1 MWHLART
8 RMFAGLVFSITLA
21 CAGWLQA
28 QNRTTPTAEEIVR
41 RMLLKNDERQ
51 AALEHYRTDRTYQLE
66 YDGTGGK
73 HHAEMIV
80 RAEYQAPG
88 RKNFTVLS
96 ESGSKLLCREVLRRL
111 VDKEEETSEKTD
123 WQRAMFSIDTYTV
136 QLVGQEQLGGVN
148 TWVLKVEPKVYS
160 GVAYRGKLWV
170 STDDFA
176 MVRVMGE
183 PAKSPSW
190 MLDSAAFDSWYMR
203 RGDVWVPAKNISTT
217 HVRIGGEAKVTIDY
231 GKYDVLLTR
240 PIVAADQHGHEGAS
254 VQSAGT
260 PLNASLTR

>member
-1 MWHLART
+1 MRHLAKAL
-8 RMFAGLVFSITLA
+8 MFSGLVLFVTLA
-21 CAGWLQA
+21 CADLLQG
-28 QNRTTPTAEEIVR
+28 QSRTAPTADEIVR
-41 RMLLKNDERQ
+41 RMLIKNDERQ
-51 AALEHYRTDRTYQLE
+51 TALEHYRTDRTYQLE

-123 WQRAMFSIDTYTV
+123 WQRAMFSAETYTV
-136 QLVGQEQLGGVN
+136 QLVGREQLEGMN
-148 TWVLKVEPKVYS
+148 TWVLKVEPKVS
-160 GVAYRGKLWV
+160 SKVAYRGKVWV
-170 STDDFA
+170 SMDDFA

-183 PAKSPSW
+183 PARSPSW

-231 GKYDVLLTR
+231 GKYDVLLAR
-240 PIVAADQHGHEGAS
+240 PIVAGDQHGHESAS
-254 VQSAGT
+254 VQSAGR
-260 PLNASLTR
+260 PLTASLAR

>member
-1 MWHLART
+1 MRHPAKAL
-8 RMFAGLVFSITLA
+8 MLSGLLLSVLV
-21 CAGWLQA
+21 CAGSLVGQG
-28 QNRTTPTAEEIVR
+28 RSTPTADEIVR
-41 RMLLKNDERQ
+41 RMLVKNDERQ
-51 AALEHYRTDRTYQLE
+51 TALEHYKTDRTYQLE

-96 ESGSKLLCREVLRRL
+96 ESGSKILCREVLRRL
-111 VDKEEETSEKTD
+111 VNKEEETSEKTD
-123 WQRAMFSIDTYTV
+123 WQRAMFSGDTYTV
-136 QLVGQEQLGGVN
+136 QLIGQEQLAGTN

-160 GVAYRGKLWV
+160 SVAYRGKVWV
-170 STDDFA
+170 SMDDFA

-203 RGDVWVPAKNISTT
+203 RGNVWVPAKNISTT

-231 GKYDVLLTR
+231 GKYDVLLVR
-240 PIVAADQHGHEGAS
+240 PVGAADQREHADAS
-254 VQSAGT
+254 VQRAARPVT
-260 PLNASLTR
+260 ASLTR